1 VTVTI
6 DAWDP
11 DLVRARH
18 RRLSDSIAASGLAG
32 LLTAD
37 PITISYATGVR
48 NMNVF
53 SMMGPF
59 RFLLV
64 VPQGPTVLFEYAG
77 AEHLAATS
85 PVVTEVRTAPGVTA
99 VSGSRH
105 VDATR
110 RFASEIELL
119 VADAGDAPGLGI
131 ERVEFTLADALRDC
145 GRAIVPGTDA
155 VLRARAVKLDAE
167 IAIMREA
174 VVRVEAAV
182 AEMRRHLV
190 PGATEIEVWAEFH
203 RHLIAHEGEYVS
215 TRLAQTGPRTVP
227 YFREAAP
234 VPCESGDIFCFDT
247 DAIGF
252 GGYAVDFSRA
262 YLVGAG
268 AASEDQRAV
277 HALALDQLRHNANLL
292 SPHLSFEDYARSAWP
307 IPDRYRTHAY
317 GCLAHGLG
325 MCGEWPYVPHAVA
338 GEPFVLDG
346 SFEPGMVICV
356 ESYIGHADDGFGV
369 KLEDQYLI
377 TGDGAER
384 MSTAPFDAALCGA

>member
-1 VTVTI
+1 VTGDI

-11 DLVRARH
+11 DLVEARH
-18 RRLSDSIAASGLAG
+18 RRLCDSIVSAGFAG

-64 VPQGPTVLFEYAG
+64 VPEGPTVLYEYAG
-77 AEHLAATS
+77 AEHLAETS
-85 PVVTEVRTAPGVTA
+85 PVLTDVRPAPGVTA
-99 VSGSRH
+99 VSGQRH
-105 VDATR
+105 RDATQ
-110 RFASEIELL
+110 RFAAEIASLISGAAE
-119 VADAGDAPGLGI
+119 ARSLGI
-131 ERVEFTLADALRDC
+131 ERVEFTLADALR
-145 GRAIVPGTDA
+145 GRDLGIAAGTEA
-155 VLRARAVKLDAE
+155 VVRARAVKLDSE
-167 IAIMREA
+167 ITIMREA

-190 PGATEIEVWAEFH
+190 PGATEIEVWAEFQ

-234 VPCESGDIFCFDT
+234 VQCASGDIFCLDT

-262 YLVGAG
+262 YLVGSG
-268 AASEDQRAV
+268 AASDGQRTV
-277 HALALDQLRHNANLL
+277 HALALEQLRHNAEQLA
-292 SPHLSFEDYARSAWP
+292 PHLSFEDYARSAWP
-307 IPDRYRTHAY
+307 VPDRYRRFAY

-338 GEPFVLDG
+338 GEPFGLDG

-356 ESYIGHADDGFGV
+356 ESYVGHPDDGFGV

-377 TGDGAER
+377 TDDGAER
-384 MSTAPFDAALCGA
+384 MSTAPFDAALSRC